1 MLSRILVAYDG
12 SESSARAFP
21 FALELAKRFGARL
34 TVLAVAQ
41 LPEPA
46 AMVESS
52 AMLDAANEHFAHDFR
67 RLQSEAR
74 LEGVETAT
82 HVVVGHPAEQIV
94 HRAAIDKSD
103 LIVMGHR
110 GHSAVKEWLLG
121 STSKRVITYA
131 PCSVTVVR

>member
-1 MLSRILVAYDG
+1 MLSKILVAYDG
-12 SESSARAFP
+12 SESSERAFP
-21 FALELAKRFGARL
+21 FALELAKRFDARL

-52 AMLDAANEHFAHDFR
+52 AMLESATEHFARDFQ
-67 RLQSEAR
+67 RLQTEAR
-74 LEGVETAT
+74 SQGVEAAT
-82 HVVVGHPAEQIV
+82 RIVVGHAAEQIV
-94 HRAAIDKSD
+94 HHAATEKSD

-131 PCSVTVVR
+131 PCSVTIVR

>member
-12 SESSARAFP
+12 SESSAKAFP
-21 FALELAKRFGARL
+21 FAMELAKAFHARI

-52 AMLDAANEHFAHDFR
+52 AMFDAATEHFAQDFE
-67 RLQSEAR
+67 RLQSDGR
-74 LEGVETAT
+74 LQGVEVLTRI
-82 HVVVGHPAEQIV
+82 VVGHPAEQIV
-94 HRAAIDKSD
+94 HHAAIEQSD

-121 STSKRVITYA
+121 STSKRVIAYA
-131 PCSVTVVR
+131 PCSVTIVR

>member
-1 MLSRILVAYDG
+1 MLSKILVAYDG

-52 AMLDAANEHFAHDFR
+52 AMLDAANEHFAQDFQ
-67 RLQSEAR
+67 RLLSEAR
-74 LEGVETAT
+74 SEGVETAT